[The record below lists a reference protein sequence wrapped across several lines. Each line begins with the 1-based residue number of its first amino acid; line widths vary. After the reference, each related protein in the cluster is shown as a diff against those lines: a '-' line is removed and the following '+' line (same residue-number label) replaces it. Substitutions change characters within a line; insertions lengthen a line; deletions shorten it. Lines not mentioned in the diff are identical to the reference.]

1 MCPDPR
7 SRLLS
12 KPLVWPIFWGLL
24 HTIHARSLLLFWHI
38 SSERVW
44 CKGVIETYSRA
55 LNIPSVEP
63 LEGPAHGRT
72 CLPVS
77 HLSLSLP
84 LVCPRLNSGRHVFP
98 KGGEWLYWAPSC
110 LLPAEMRRWCSH
122 SISLLWH
129 PGWLKLNQKRCRKGK
144 PGSAGAQGLAG
155 CGTAGGEAENES
167 GTGLLCLLGSARQAL
182 RAALELFMS

>member
-12 KPLVWPIFWGLL
+12 KPLVWPSFWGLL
-24 HTIHARSLLLFWHI
+24 HTIHTRSLLLFWCI

-44 CKGVIETYSRA
+44 CKGVIETHPRA
-55 LNIPSVEP
+55 LNTPSVEP

-84 LVCPRLNSGRHVFP
+84 LACPRLNLGRHVFP
-98 KGGEWLYWAPSC
+98 AGGERLDWAPTGSC
-110 LLPAEMRRWCSH
+110 LLRRGDGILILFHSYTSSLAEAKSE
-122 SISLLWH
+122 
-129 PGWLKLNQKRCRKGK
+129 KV
-144 PGSAGAQGLAG
+144 
-155 CGTAGGEAENES
+155 
-167 GTGLLCLLGSARQAL
+167 
-182 RAALELFMS
+182 